1 MKNPSKTS
9 HKTGFT
15 LVELLVVIV
24 IVMILAG
31 LSFSVGSGMM
41 QRARKTAAQQVTN
54 NIATS
59 VEQFYSEYN
68 LLPDPVGSSDED
80 NTANPY
86 ETNETNGINLLE
98 ILSGLEDEQN
108 ERKLRF
114 LNVKEAENGK
124 ERDGIVFDSTGDNIV
139 GLFDPWGEPY
149 YVVLDYDY
157 DDRLEFIPSTAY
169 NYEAKLNSKR
179 VAVYSL
185 GTDTP
190 NGAKRQDL
198 VKSW

>member
-1 MKNPSKTS
+1 MKTPSTPSKYA
-9 HKTGFT
+9 GFT

-24 IVMILAG
+24 IIMVLAG

-41 QRARKTAAQQVTN
+41 QRARKTAAQQVVN

-68 LLPDPVGSSDED
+68 LLPDPKEGTDED
-80 NTANPY
+80 NVSSPF
-86 ETNETNGINLLE
+86 ETNETDGITLLE
-98 ILSGLEDEQN
+98 ILSGLENQQN

-114 LNVKEAENGK
+114 LNVKEADKGN
-124 ERDGIVFDSTGDNIV
+124 RDGIIFSPAGDEII

-149 YVVLDYDY
+149 YVILDYDY
-157 DDRLEFIPSTAY
+157 DDRLEFSPSSAY

-179 VAVYSL
+179 VAVFSL
-185 GTDTP
+185 GTDSPTD
-190 NGAKRQDL
+190 AQRKDL